1 MTPLTNNKKYILLLL
16 VYSFLT
22 FYFMNQVKNIT
33 NITSCSYY
41 FNFIILS
48 LWFGILVK
56 SIFIYK
62 NVSQNKE
69 INIYEELK
77 QSSFI
82 IIGFALLF
90 SLVASFV
97 YFLVHSSYTLT
108 LFNSLYYL
116 TSIIFIGYGI
126 YYIYNKFFGTINF
139 SSFSSFSPLSLL
151 QNSSLFT
158 KYLLFI
164 ELLLI
169 VSYFFIPYFR
179 RLHFLKN
186 GKLLLEKSA
195 YLNKKQQIS
204 SDEELINNNQFN
216 YNYSL
221 SMWFFFNER
230 FPNVNENYNKYTE
243 IFNYGFKPQIL
254 YNSKNNKLKVVMKQG
269 KEKSEVM
276 YNNIVPLQMWNNV
289 VINYDR
295 GTLDVFINGKL
306 VSTEKNVV
314 PYMKYDNISVGS
326 DNSIDSGVASVVYYD
341 SILSVQDIV
350 DNYKSLK
357 NNPII

>member
-126 YYIYNKFFGTINF
+126 YYIYIKFFGTINF

-179 RLHFLKN
+179 RLHFLK
-186 GKLLLEKSA
+186 K
-195 YLNKKQQIS
+195 
-204 SDEELINNNQFN
+204 
-216 YNYSL
+216 
-221 SMWFFFNER
+221 W
-230 FPNVNENYNKYTE
+230 
-243 IFNYGFKPQIL
+243 
-254 YNSKNNKLKVVMKQG
+254 
-269 KEKSEVM
+269 
-276 YNNIVPLQMWNNV
+276 
-289 VINYDR
+289 
-295 GTLDVFINGKL
+295 
-306 VSTEKNVV
+306 
-314 PYMKYDNISVGS
+314 
-326 DNSIDSGVASVVYYD
+326 
-341 SILSVQDIV
+341 
-350 DNYKSLK
+350 
-357 NNPII
+357 